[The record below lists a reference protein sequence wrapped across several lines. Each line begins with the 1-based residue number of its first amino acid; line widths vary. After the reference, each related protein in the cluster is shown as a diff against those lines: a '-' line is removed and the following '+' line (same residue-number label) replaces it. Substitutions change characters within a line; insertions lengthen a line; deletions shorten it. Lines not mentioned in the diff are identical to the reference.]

1 MLLQHSTK
9 DPYPTTLVNLDTGAC
24 SAGGPIYK
32 LSVPWGKDQGHFNLY
47 SLAKTPIKYDNFI
60 RMLGRPFIF
69 VVLSLIVNAR
79 GEESC
84 RPAIICCEESL
95 RRCGGGCDCIL
106 FSRRMTRERVLRVQF
121 APGTHL
127 VYADRVLVEAVGDP
141 VPRIS
146 KISLSLSFSL
156 SLYLFFSIF
165 YLQST
170 HRKSLLTVQW
180 FSPPFLAFFKILN
193 VIIKTRY
200 VFLIIR
206 SQRPFRKLW
215 IRVCITLCL

>member
-1 MLLQHSTK
+1 MPHRVSRLSNPQVPTQWAIILFVTVGQKLKPHVLVQVPREKDKAQNQTMGQEKDLNQVVAATLSTK
-9 DPYPTTLVNLDTGAC
+9 DPGPTTLVNLDTGAC
-24 SAGGPIYK
+24 STGGPIHK
-32 LSVPWGKDQGHFNLY
+32 LTVPWGKDKGHFNLY
-47 SLAKTPIKYDNFI
+47 SLAKRPIKYDNLI

-106 FSRRMTRERVLRVQF
+106 FSRRMTRERVLQVQF
-121 APGTHL
+121 APSGHL

-146 KISLSLSFSL
+146 K
-156 SLYLFFSIF
+156 
-165 YLQST
+165 
-170 HRKSLLTVQW
+170 
-180 FSPPFLAFFKILN
+180 
-193 VIIKTRY
+193 
-200 VFLIIR
+200 
-206 SQRPFRKLW
+206 
-215 IRVCITLCL
+215 